1 MAVFTFIRVI
11 LLICSIIGISMVI
24 PLVTALALGEMAA
37 VSSFGI
43 PMVVAVALGVS
54 AYFAGRKTKLN
65 LSTRNVFALVAI
77 SWITISIFGSVPLI
91 LSGTTKS
98 IIDAIF
104 ESVSGFSTTGATV
117 LSGIDELPRS
127 INLWRCQMH
136 WLGGMGVIALTV
148 ALLPLL
154 GVGGFALIKAES
166 SGPEKGKITPKIAS
180 TAETL
185 WLLYIGLTATQMI
198 ALLFCGMDFIDA
210 LSYAFATLG
219 TGGFATHDASVAY
232 YNSVA
237 VEIVCTVFMF
247 LAGVNFSMYFY
258 VLSGKFSEVKKNSE
272 LKAYLSQASYRGLQP
287 AL

>member
-43 PMVVAVALGVS
+43 PMVVALALGVS

-166 SGPEKGKITPKIAS
+166 PS
-180 TAETL
+180 T
-185 WLLYIGLTATQMI
+185 IR
-198 ALLFCGMDFIDA
+198 
-210 LSYAFATLG
+210 
-219 TGGFATHDASVAY
+219 
-232 YNSVA
+232 
-237 VEIVCTVFMF
+237 
-247 LAGVNFSMYFY
+247 
-258 VLSGKFSEVKKNSE
+258 
-272 LKAYLSQASYRGLQP
+272 YRNR
-287 AL
+287 